1 METNCVPVAANTIPR
16 SKGTR
21 RQAKLDHRTHATK
34 FLTALIASVEQELG
48 GRERLGI
55 LERNCVEG
63 YCGTVLLVQNLNAR
77 LARGESIDISAHTR
91 ACDVMLRIASHLGL
105 KQHNTGDTHERSAIH
120 PQTD

>member
-21 RQAKLDHRTHATK
+21 PQAKLDHRTHATK

-63 YCGTVLLVQNLNAR
+63 FAGTAMLVQNLNAR
-77 LARGESIDISAHTR
+77 LARGESIDIGEHTR
-91 ACDVMLRIASHLGL
+91 ACDVMLRLASHLGL
-105 KQHNTGDTHERSAIH
+105 KGSKQRNVEAD
-120 PQTD
+120 Q

>member
-1 METNCVPVAANTIPR
+1 MEANCVPITANTIPR

-21 RQAKLDHRTHATK
+21 PQAKLDHRTHATK
-34 FLTALIASVEQELG
+34 FLTALIASVEQEIG

-77 LARGESIDISAHTR
+77 GSRRERRCHRAR
-91 ACDVMLRIASHLGL
+91 ACMRRDAAYRFSLGIE
-105 KQHNTGDTHERSAIH
+105 QA
-120 PQTD
+120 

>member
-34 FLTALIASVEQELG
+34 FLTALIASVEEELG
-48 GRERLGI
+48 GRERLGVM
-55 LERNCVEG
+55 ERNCVEG

-77 LARGESIDISAHTR
+77 LARGESVDVTEHAR
-91 ACDVMLRIASHLGL
+91 VCDVMLRIASHLRL
-105 KQHNTGDTHERSAIH
+105 SKHNAEAGS
-120 PQTD
+120 